1 VYMSVCVCVL
11 CASEPLRCGKVGGMR
26 VLKHAELGAA
36 EHVDEKHALARVLRQ
51 QLGLARWG

>member
-1 VYMSVCVCVL
+1 
-11 CASEPLRCGKVGGMR
+11 MR